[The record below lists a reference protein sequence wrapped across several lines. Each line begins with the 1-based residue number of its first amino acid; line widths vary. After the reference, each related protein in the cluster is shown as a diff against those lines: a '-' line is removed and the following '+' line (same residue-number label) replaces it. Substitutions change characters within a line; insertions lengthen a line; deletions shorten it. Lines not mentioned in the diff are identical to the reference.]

1 MVLRA
6 CAVFLGAVWIATT
19 TTCRPERASVEDLYT
34 TRMLG
39 VSYLQRNQLPEAE
52 AEFKKLT
59 ELAPDDPLG
68 YANLGLTYLQ
78 AGRYAE
84 AEKQLHRAREL
95 DPASTEVGLAL
106 ARLYSLTGRPAD
118 ARAMLERLRRDSS
131 GNAHVLYALA
141 ELEAQQSDS
150 ASARRYEDR
159 LREVLAVAPANL
171 VARLK
176 LVDALV
182 RRGEADSAV
191 RHLEEVRR
199 IPPEPPKE
207 AKTYL
212 DSAIRLL
219 RSRQPAQSR
228 PALDRFL
235 ALMEVTA
242 PYQSSLEEVKWTEG
256 PIPGRPVLTFAP
268 RDLITL
274 RGIRERSS
282 VDLAKFTDVTSDVGL
297 AGATSAAAAPP
308 ERKDGATALAV
319 GDVDGNGTD
328 DLFVSSPA
336 RLYRVQGGFVRDV
349 TQTSGISLPQGA
361 AYATFADWDNDGWL
375 DLFVIGVEGRGHLF
389 RNRGDGTFA
398 EVTAK
403 AGVGDVK
410 GARRALF
417 LDLDHDGD
425 L

>member
-106 ARLYSLTGRPAD
+106 ARLYALTGRPSD
-118 ARAMLERLRRDSS
+118 ARATLERLRRDTT

-141 ELEAQQSDS
+141 ELEAQQPDS
-150 ASARRYEDR
+150 ASARRHEDR
-159 LREVLAVAPANL
+159 LRDVLAVAPANL
-171 VARLK
+171 AARLK
-176 LVDALV
+176 LVDALA

-191 RHLEEVRR
+191 RHLEDVRR
-199 IPPEPPKE
+199 IPPELPKD
-207 AKTYL
+207 ARTYL
-212 DSAIRLL
+212 DSSIQLL
-219 RSRQPAQSR
+219 RAGRLVQSR
-228 PALDRFL
+228 TTLDRFL
-235 ALMEVTA
+235 GLMEVTA
-242 PYQSSLEEVKWTEG
+242 PYQASLEDVKWTEG

-268 RDLITL
+268 KYFLS
-274 RGIRERSS
+274 RGVRQR
-282 VDLAKFTDVTSDVGL
+282 
-297 AGATSAAAAPP
+297 AT
-308 ERKDGATALAV
+308 V
-319 GDVDGNGTD
+319 
-328 DLFVSSPA
+328 
-336 RLYRVQGGFVRDV
+336 
-349 TQTSGISLPQGA
+349 
-361 AYATFADWDNDGWL
+361 
-375 DLFVIGVEGRGHLF
+375 
-389 RNRGDGTFA
+389 
-398 EVTAK
+398 
-403 AGVGDVK
+403 
-410 GARRALF
+410 
-417 LDLDHDGD
+417 
-425 L
+425 